1 MLLIGSIL
9 ELLLLLVCSLLVLF
23 VPVFLDFLIDVGTQF
38 IIITFI
44 LKDSLHQGFENIYE
58 MDLLDRIGVHLN
70 LQVLQ
75 QAESMLLFDD
85 NTLGI
90 INKISFV

>member
-44 LKDSLHQGFENIYE
+44 LKDSLHQSFENIYE

-70 LQVLQ
+70 L
-75 QAESMLLFDD
+75 
-85 NTLGI
+85 
-90 INKISFV
+90 

>member
-1 MLLIGSIL
+1 
-9 ELLLLLVCSLLVLF
+9 VLF

-44 LKDSLHQGFENIYE
+44 LKDSLHQSFENIYE

-70 LQVLQ
+70 L
-75 QAESMLLFDD
+75 
-85 NTLGI
+85 
-90 INKISFV
+90 